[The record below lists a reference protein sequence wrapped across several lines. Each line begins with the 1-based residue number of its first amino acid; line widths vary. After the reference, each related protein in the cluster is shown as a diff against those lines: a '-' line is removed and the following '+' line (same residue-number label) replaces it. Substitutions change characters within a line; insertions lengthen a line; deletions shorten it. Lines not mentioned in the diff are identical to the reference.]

1 MKRIGSFLA
10 IVGLASVIFNLLGR
24 ELMIFAWIGTWGPT
38 VAWAIRIGA
47 IVLGAIMFFMGKSRE

>member
-1 MKRIGSFLA
+1 
-10 IVGLASVIFNLLGR
+10 
-24 ELMIFAWIGTWGPT
+24 MIFAWIGTWGPT